1 MIMED
6 PPRSRSGWAW
16 RYWLMVL
23 SGIALVLVAGVYL
36 ASRDSPEK
44 ASRSVT
50 EPTEEDDASN
60 ARIIDKDQRI
70 DIDTF
75 DQKDSP
81 LWPVIEKF
89 RSAVPQDDSMPTNS
103 KGEE

>member
-1 MIMED
+1 MED
-6 PPRSRSGWAW
+6 PMRSRSGRAW
-16 RYWLMVL
+16 RYWLMVF
-23 SGIALVLVAGVYL
+23 SGIALILVVGVHL
-36 ASRDSPEK
+36 ASRGSPEK

-50 EPTEEDDASN
+50 EPTEEDASN
-60 ARIIDKDQRI
+60 AKIIDKDQRI

-75 DQKDSP
+75 NQKDSP

>member
-23 SGIALVLVAGVYL
+23 SGIALVLVVGVHL
-36 ASRDSPEK
+36 VSRDSPEK
-44 ASRSVT
+44 VSRSVT
-50 EPTEEDDASN
+50 ESTEEDDASN

-81 LWPVIEKF
+81 LWPVIEEF
-89 RSAVPQDDSMPTNS
+89 RSAVPQDDSMPMNS

>member
-6 PPRSRSGWAW
+6 PMRSRSGRAW
-16 RYWLMVL
+16 RYWLMAL
-23 SGIALVLVAGVYL
+23 SGIALILIVGVHL

-50 EPTEEDDASN
+50 EPTEEGDASN
-60 ARIIDKDQRI
+60 ARIIDKDQHI

-75 DQKDSP
+75 NQKDSP
-81 LWPVIEKF
+81 LWPVIEEF
-89 RSAVPQDDSMPTNS
+89 RSAVLQDDSVAHRVT
-103 KGEE
+103 EER